1 MLASD
6 RMLWRHQSADC
17 GLSQYSHCCTGVK
30 QGQEVSLQAG
40 GAGGEG
46 ASGGAP
52 AWQELG
58 QGAGVRRSSVVI
70 YVS

>member
-1 MLASD
+1 
-6 RMLWRHQSADC
+6 MLWRHQSADC
-17 GLSQYSHCCTGVK
+17 VLCVLLTSCAGVK
-30 QGQEVSLQAG
+30 QGQEVSLQAR

-46 ASGGAP
+46 ALEGAP